1 MTKNRIK
8 RESFLHKYQRLS
20 KVFNNSINIIRS
32 KYSSPP
38 ESSPQ
43 VNRSLI
49 IKNSMQRNTYPQFLP
64 TQRAAPCDLSQ
75 AAGIPVASA
84 PCTQLQQPQVYLPGS
99 RQGASQGDLLIQN
112 NNNVQS
118 FQPDAVFQQNRDAQT
133 YVPGTVSTQIQHHMP
148 LLSNVHPEERSTQG
162 PHSEIYL
169 LNAYARPF
177 MPNHCN
183 TFPPLQ
189 SNHQLIQMTTSYPQH
204 NGSSVVYQPHI
215 PCNTTRNQLQPMNKN
230 AQF

>member
-1 MTKNRIK
+1 M
-8 RESFLHKYQRLS
+8 LG
-20 KVFNNSINIIRS
+20 
-32 KYSSPP
+32 
-38 ESSPQ
+38 
-43 VNRSLI
+43 
-49 IKNSMQRNTYPQFLP
+49 TYPQFLP
-64 TQRAAPCDLSQ
+64 AQRAAPCDVSQ
-75 AAGIPVASA
+75 AAEVPVASA
-84 PCTQLQQPQVYLPGS
+84 PCTQLQPLQVYLPGS

-133 YVPGTVSTQIQHHMP
+133 YVPDTVSTPIQNQMP
-148 LLSNVHPEERSTQG
+148 LLGNVHPEERSTQG
-162 PHSEIYL
+162 LHSEIYP

-204 NGSSVVYQPHI
+204 NGNSVVYQPHI
-215 PCNTTRNQLQPMNKN
+215 PCNTTRNQLQPMNKI
-230 AQF
+230 AQFRQLNQNQHHLSMCFQNVRSV